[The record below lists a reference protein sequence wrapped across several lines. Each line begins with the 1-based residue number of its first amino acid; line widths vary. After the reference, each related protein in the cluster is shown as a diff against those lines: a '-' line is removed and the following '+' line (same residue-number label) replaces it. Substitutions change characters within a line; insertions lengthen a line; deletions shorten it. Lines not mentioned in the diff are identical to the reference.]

1 VPGRRFAK
9 PFNPKSEVMNEQR
22 PLEPDPLTQWLAVSR
37 SPQTGVDALRQSVL
51 HRTTRVL
58 RQRRWLRRGAVV
70 LALSACFAAG
80 AATTRVLTPPP
91 SVVTVVV
98 KEPAEPALPVP
109 QVEPPQLEKEPTA
122 IAMEWDALDH
132 PEKKVESY
140 RRAGDR
146 YLSESND
153 VQAAVRCYK
162 QMLDAGTEKDWIIS
176 PDDNWLLMALKE
188 ARQKEKLDAKAN

>member
-1 VPGRRFAK
+1 
-9 PFNPKSEVMNEQR
+9 MNELP
-22 PLEPDPLTQWLAVSR
+22 PLEPDPLTLTQWLAVSR
-37 SPQTGVDALRQSVL
+37 SSTAEVEALRRAVL

-58 RQRRWLRRGAVV
+58 RRLCWLRRGAVV
-70 LALSACFAAG
+70 IALSACYLAG
-80 AATTRVLTPPP
+80 AATMRLLTPP

-98 KEPAEPALPVP
+98 DKPGEPAPPAPN
-109 QVEPPQLEKEPTA
+109 VEPLPHETEPRA
-122 IAMEWDALDH
+122 LALEWDALDH

-146 YLSESND
+146 YLAESND

-162 QMLDAGTEKDWIIS
+162 QMLDAGTEKDWIIA

-188 ARQKEKLDAKAN
+188 ARQKENLDAKRN